1 MEEEI
6 NSYEFY
12 VKNFPFIKTMIDEK
26 YLQHTQ
32 NILLVIFYD
41 NMLYKKY
48 IQLKGENNFK
58 LLIQNKFTDIEL
70 YDNEEYGVFVIGG
83 DLINTI
89 DLVINDIFIENRSLS
104 DKEMK
109 SINLEAID
117 KNASCFYITMI
128 KIYFFDA
135 EGKMCFKFNEIK
147 NNYSNEE
154 NK

>member
-32 NILLVIFYD
+32 HILLVIFYD

-48 IQLKGENNFK
+48 IQFKGENNFK

-89 DLVINDIFIENRSLS
+89 DLVINDIFIENRSL
-104 DKEMK
+104 
-109 SINLEAID
+109 
-117 KNASCFYITMI
+117 
-128 KIYFFDA
+128 
-135 EGKMCFKFNEIK
+135 
-147 NNYSNEE
+147 
-154 NK
+154 